1 MARDLTLR
9 DIGLLRKLAPECSAL
24 VCSGSGTDYRSIL
37 PPVANHY
44 ARDAEDFHERLERLS
59 PEETEY
65 LISLVLDGAES
76 LGCVPPDYVK
86 IFVEI
91 VAERV
96 GYEVALSVIA
106 VYKKSLS
113 CISGGLFR
121 NDDPRSRKVL
131 NRLSFAT
138 HNNQPRIMGT

>member
-1 MARDLTLR
+1 MARELTPK

-24 VCSGSGTDYRSIL
+24 VCSGSGSPYRSIL

-44 ARDAEDFHERLERLS
+44 SRDAEDFRERLEQLS
-59 PEETEY
+59 PEETGY
-65 LISLVLDGAES
+65 LISLVLNGAES
-76 LGCVPPDYVK
+76 LGCVHPDYVK

-106 VYKKSLS
+106 VYEKNLS
-113 CISGGLFR
+113 CDSEGR
-121 NDDPRSRKVL
+121 VPE
-131 NRLSFAT
+131 
-138 HNNQPRIMGT
+138 